1 MKRITLLDLTSG
13 EAMPVCA
20 SAPLLSSAKHGW
32 AHLSFEHHFTRPR
45 EIPRV
50 ALHDFGVCLELSSAA
65 SALGLRRLSTGQSRQ
80 SQFEICVV
88 PPLAEIKPQFIDSH
102 LEMLYLHLD
111 PLFMRR
117 IAAETAESD
126 WREMR
131 MKLTAFDPT
140 LQHLL
145 FALKHELAAD
155 CRNGSLFA
163 DSIAAA
169 FAVHLLKNYSSAKI
183 APETGGLPPR
193 VLRRV
198 VEFINDN
205 LTEDLILSD
214 IAKIAGKSQYHLTRL
229 FKQQPARQSRAT
241 SNRSAS
247 NSLKHCS
254 PTKI

>member
-1 MKRITLLDLTSG
+1 M
-13 EAMPVCA
+13 
-20 SAPLLSSAKHGW
+20 
-32 AHLSFEHHFTRPR
+32 
-45 EIPRV
+45 
-50 ALHDFGVCLELSSAA
+50 
-65 SALGLRRLSTGQSRQ
+65 
-80 SQFEICVV
+80 

-214 IAKIAGKSQYHLTRL
+214 IAGVAGKSQYHLTRL
-229 FKQQPARQSRAT
+229 FKQSTGTSITRYVQSQRVKLAQTLLANQNLSVTEISHRIGYTSHSRFSAVFRQLTGQTPSDYRK
-241 SNRSAS
+241 N
-247 NSLKHCS
+247 L
-254 PTKI
+254 